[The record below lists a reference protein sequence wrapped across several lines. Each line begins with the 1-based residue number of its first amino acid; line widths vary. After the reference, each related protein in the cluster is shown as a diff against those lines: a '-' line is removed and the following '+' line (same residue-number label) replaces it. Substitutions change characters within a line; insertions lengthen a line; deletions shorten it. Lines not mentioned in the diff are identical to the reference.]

1 MKTSINYVMNNKT
14 FKTLT
19 AIAAELGIKRVYRKD
34 FTRFG
39 ITEINSDVVATTTEV
54 ETPKAVE
61 TVEAPKTSEVV
72 ETVEE
77 PNVKA
82 NPVENTTDL
91 KSTLDTLSSNGLDKF
106 KKEIAKFSTE
116 DIISVAEVLN
126 TDTYINISNKGIR
139 RMRIIMA
146 LKDHYFPKPPK
157 APSQPSA
164 FKDLSVEQLQ
174 KIAKD
179 NNIEYKPCD
188 NTGILK
194 MRIIMALKDAD
205 VEAPKVNGKAN
216 A

>member
-34 FTRFG
+34 FARFG
-39 ITEINSDVVATTTEV
+39 ITEINSDVSSTTPEV

-61 TVEAPKTSEVV
+61 TVEESK
-72 ETVEE
+72 VEE
-77 PNVKA
+77 PKA
-82 NPVENTTDL
+82 EDKSTTEDNSDL
-91 KSTLDTLSSNGLDKF
+91 KSTMETISSKGLANF
-106 KKEIAKFSTE
+106 KAEIAKFSTE
-116 DIISVAEVLN
+116 DLISTAEVLG

-174 KIAKD
+174 QIAKD

-194 MRIIMALKDAD
+194 MRIIMALKDAE
-205 VEAPKVNGKAN
+205 VTAPEVIRKEN

>member
-19 AIAAELGIKRVYRKD
+19 AIATELGIKRVYRKD
-34 FTRFG
+34 FARFG
-39 ITEINSDVVATTTEV
+39 ITEINPDVDTTVTEV
-54 ETPKAVE
+54 ETVE
-61 TVEAPKTSEVV
+61 TV

-77 PNVKA
+77 PKA
-82 NPVENTTDL
+82 GVVDESTVEDNSDL
-91 KSTLDTLSSNGLDKF
+91 KTTLDTISSKGVISF
-106 KKEIAKFSTE
+106 KEEVSKFSTE
-116 DIISVAEVLN
+116 DLVSVAEVLG
-126 TDTYINISNKGIR
+126 TDTYDSISNKGIR
-139 RMRIIMA
+139 RMRVIMA

-164 FKDLSVEQLQ
+164 FKDFSVEQLQ

-188 NTGILK
+188 NSGILK
-194 MRIIMALKDAD
+194 MRIIMALKDAE
-205 VEAPKVNGKAN
+205 VTAPEVNRKEN